1 MEKAIIYLR
10 TSTKD
15 QNPELQREDCVKFC
29 TEKSLEV
36 VEVVS
41 EQGSAYK
48 LEKVRPLWEAVIKRA
63 KKEKLDIIIWK
74 YDRCFR
80 NRKEFFN
87 FMKVMFEVY
96 HKKVYSIT
104 EHSIINFWELM
115 DKFKP
120 TGNPVFDE
128 LLKGIFKV
136 LWDFM
141 IQNAGE
147 QAEDESKKK
156 SERVKMA
163 IRKEGGVTRSYKGK
177 RWGRKAIK
185 VDDKIIAAHKEGKKI
200 LEITKEVY
208 YWDKNKHKKFVS
220 AGYVHK
226 VITQYKDFHKLS
238 SENKPKLP
246 TNQSAENKGDE
257 LNN

>member
-1 MEKAIIYLR
+1 MDKAIIYLR

-29 TEKSLEV
+29 AERSLEV
-36 VEVVS
+36 VDVVS

-48 LEKVRPLWEAVIKRA
+48 LEKVRPKWEAVVKKA

-96 HKKVYSIT
+96 NKKVYSIT

-147 QAEDESKKK
+147 AAEDESKKK

-163 IRKEGGVTRSYKGK
+163 VRKECGVTKSYNGK
-177 RWGRKAIK
+177 KWGRKALKI
-185 VDDKIIAAHKEGKKI
+185 DDKIIEEYNKGKNYRQI
-200 LEITKEVY
+200 TEEIF
-208 YWDKNKHKKFVS
+208 YWDTNNHKKFVS
-220 AGYVHK
+220 LGYVGK
-226 VITQYKDFHKLS
+226 ILKDVKRS
-238 SENKPKLP
+238 C
-246 TNQSAENKGDE
+246 T
-257 LNN
+257 